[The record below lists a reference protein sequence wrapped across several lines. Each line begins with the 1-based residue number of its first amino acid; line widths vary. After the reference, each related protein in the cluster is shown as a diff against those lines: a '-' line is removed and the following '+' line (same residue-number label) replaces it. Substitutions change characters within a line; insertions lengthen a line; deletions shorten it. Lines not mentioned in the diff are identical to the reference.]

1 MLKVEIEK
9 SERDVPFC
17 ALNCGDVFKYNKGY
31 YLVVWDN
38 DENEQKALKLS
49 TDEYD
54 MQYVV
59 INFNDTLVEKMDG
72 VLHIKECK

>member
-9 SERDVPFC
+9 SERGVAFC

-49 TDEYD
+49 DED
-54 MQYVV
+54 DLQYTV
-59 INFNDTLVEKMDG
+59 IHFNDTLVEKMDG
-72 VLHIKECK
+72 VLYIRQCK